1 MAMNETLNPQF
12 EQILD
17 NFSAQNN
24 WLQSLITDPSGS
36 RYLVEKSPAER
47 QKEYQEQITRTREL
61 LKYLGNPQ
69 DEFMSVHVA
78 GTSGKGSVSTMVGA
92 LLEKI
97 SPPVDVHTSP
107 YLQVPIEKLMINGKL
122 IPPSKFSQL
131 VSSFRPK
138 LREFT
143 ARHPELSPRYGEVWV
158 ALTHLYF
165 QQEKVA
171 WGVIETAMGGRF
183 DPTNVL
189 NPEISIITRVGL
201 DHVPQLGTTLAEI
214 ANHKAGIIKPG
225 QPVVTCKQPKEVL
238 AVIKEE
244 ASRLRAPLFIQ
255 GRDFHFKV
263 KVISEAGSVVDIV
276 TPFNHYA
283 DIKIN
288 LPGTFQ
294 PENAALAV
302 TAADLLSRKL
312 QKPLSKELIA
322 EALGSVKFQGR
333 MEKVQERPTVILDG
347 AHNPEK
353 MKFLAQ
359 SLEAI
364 HGNKTFTLVIGMLST
379 KDALSSMKYV
389 IPKAETV
396 IATSPHVL
404 GKPSTSPDRLKK
416 LIHSLDQTKKV
427 ETAET
432 VLEAVRKALSTTGP
446 HGMVVVTGSIYMLGE
461 AREYWFPTKDILWE
475 AEYGN

>member
-1 MAMNETLNPQF
+1 MAMNEILDSKF

-17 NFSAQNN
+17 NFTAQNN

-36 RYLVEKSPAER
+36 RYFVDKSSAER
-47 QKEYQEQITRTREL
+47 QKEYQEQIKRTVEL
-61 LKYLGNPQ
+61 LRYLGNPQ

-92 LLEKI
+92 LLEKVGP
-97 SPPVDVHTSP
+97 SVGVHTSP
-107 YLQVPIEKLMINGKL
+107 YLQVPIEKLTINGKL
-122 IPPSKFSQL
+122 IPPSKFSRL
-131 VSSFRPK
+131 VSGFRPK
-138 LREFT
+138 LQEFT
-143 ARHPELSPRYGEVWV
+143 AMHPESPPHYGEVWV

-165 QQEKVA
+165 QREKVA

-183 DPTNVL
+183 DPTNVI

-214 ANHKAGIIKPG
+214 AGHKAGIIKSG
-225 QPVVTCKQPKEVL
+225 RPVVTCKQQQEVL

-244 ASRLRAPLFIQ
+244 ARRKRAPLFIQ

-263 KVISEAGSVVDIV
+263 KSISETGSVVDIT

-283 DIKIN
+283 DIKID
-288 LPGTFQ
+288 LPGVFQ

-302 TAADLLSRKL
+302 TAVDFLSRKH
-312 QKPLSKELIA
+312 QKSLSSELIT
-322 EALGSVKFQGR
+322 EVLGSVKFQGR

-347 AHNPEK
+347 AHNPQK
-353 MKFLAQ
+353 MESLIQ

-364 HGNKTFTLVIGMLST
+364 YGNKTFTLVIGMLST
-379 KDALSSMKYV
+379 KDALFSLKYL
-389 IPKAETV
+389 IPKADKV
-396 IATSPHVL
+396 IATSPKVL
-404 GKPSTSPDRLKK
+404 GKPSTTPDRLKK

-427 ETAET
+427 DTAET

-446 HGMVVVTGSIYMLGE
+446 LGMVIVTGSIYMLGE
-461 AREYWFPTKDILWE
+461 AREHWFPTKDILWE